1 MSTKVSVGAWPFFS
15 DVERNS
21 PHYIHCRSKGTGFF
35 DCCAGRCTIG
45 CRVPD
50 WCLYFAT
57 KKKNLKIQHNNG
69 ILRKDWLLYFLVFQF
84 ARPLP
89 LSVTAPCS
97 KQHIPFL
104 REIYF
109 FYFPPQKKPA
119 FRFIVFDFCLSTPFI
134 S

>member
-1 MSTKVSVGAWPFFS
+1 MWNEIPPTIFTVDRKERASLIAVPAAALLDVVCLIGASILRP
-15 DVERNS
+15 
-21 PHYIHCRSKGTGFF
+21 
-35 DCCAGRCTIG
+35 
-45 CRVPD
+45 
-50 WCLYFAT
+50 

-134 S
+134 SS